1 MIKTLAL
8 YAAAATALVACAGTP
23 DELAANQREEC
34 RSIEVTGSKFPKK
47 ECRTVED
54 WAQYDEDEKARNKG
68 LLDNARQG
76 VQP

>member
-23 DELAANQREEC
+23 GELAANQREEC
-34 RSIEVTGSKFPKK
+34 RSIEVTGSKFPRK